1 MPRACVSS
9 THLMS
14 KPFFLPE
21 RLGVSKA
28 PVLPA
33 GPGAEPAAPGRAT
46 DSLVAAEDT
55 QQVLGAEIRGEVVD
69 LDDMGQLVI
78 AEVRRG
84 RLGPVVVEAG
94 LLQALPAL
102 LAPRELRGGRGM
114 VLSDPSTSTCC
125 WINSSGT
132 LGASHQD
139 AHTTRL
145 LFPLGAPHHEHGD
158 RRAPCHLPAPPP
170 ARHQQHHAG
179 KATAPPGSQFHR
191 LTTCAAT
198 NLCLI
203 SNLNLSGFSFQP
215 LVLVLPLCWIQ
226 EPWVPGVPSP

>member
-1 MPRACVSS
+1 MPGSPTQPRGTAEPRGAPRQCQEGCPPSALPPRGLFGAVPVMGLEKMPRACVSS

-33 GPGAEPAAPGRAT
+33 GPGAEPAAPGRAA

-55 QQVLGAEIRGEVVD
+55 QQVLGAEIRGEVID

-102 LAPRELRGGRGM
+102 LAPRELRGGRGT
-114 VLSDPSTSTCC
+114 VLSDPGTSTSAWWTASTAQALTPVPHTSRAAGLTAAGL
-125 WINSSGT
+125 WEPATRT
-132 LGASHQD
+132 LTPRGCFSH
-139 AHTTRL
+139 
-145 LFPLGAPHHEHGD
+145 
-158 RRAPCHLPAPPP
+158 
-170 ARHQQHHAG
+170 
-179 KATAPPGSQFHR
+179 
-191 LTTCAAT
+191 
-198 NLCLI
+198 
-203 SNLNLSGFSFQP
+203 
-215 LVLVLPLCWIQ
+215 
-226 EPWVPGVPSP
+226 